1 MNEYVLV
8 VYSNPA
14 PGREAE
20 YNDWYNNQHL
30 RDVLQQPGYVSAR
43 RFKLTDF
50 KLDDAMP
57 NPAHRYVAFY
67 NMVTDDPEQALND
80 MKERVNQGIIG
91 LTDAMAPDFLAFCY
105 AAACPQLDESQVK

>member
-8 VYSNPA
+8 VYSNPT
-14 PGREAE
+14 PGQEDA

-30 RDVLQQPGYVSAR
+30 KDVLAQPGYISAR

-50 KLDDAMP
+50 KLDAAMP
-57 NPAHRYVAFY
+57 DPSHQYVAFY

-80 MKERVNQGIIG
+80 MKARVEAGIIG
-91 LTDAMAPDFLAFCY
+91 LTEAMAPDFLAFCY
-105 AAACPQLDESQVK
+105 AAASPMVYE